1 MKRLWI
7 PCMIMIV
14 LGCVLLSVQGF
25 AAKQMSIQIKQAQ
38 LRAQP
43 SPLGRIE
50 GTVLYGDLVDMLE
63 EQTDWA
69 LVGVP
74 GSSLKGWVHKSALS
88 TKKLVLQT
96 GSTSTSASTDEIV
109 LAGKGFNAQV
119 EERYKQA
126 NQELNY
132 ARIDQMERE
141 FIVSPQSIHQFLQ
154 EGGLQTEGG
163 TL

>member
-1 MKRLWI
+1 M
-7 PCMIMIV
+7 M
-14 LGCVLLSVQGF
+14 VLLGSVLLCGQGV

-50 GTVLYGDLVDMLE
+50 ATAVYGDRVDLLE
-63 EQTDWA
+63 EQTDWV
-69 LVGVP
+69 LVGIP

-88 TKKLVLQT
+88 TKKLALQT
-96 GSTSTSASTDEIV
+96 GSASTGASADEIV

-119 EERYKQA
+119 EEQYKQA

-141 FIVSPQSIHQFLQ
+141 FIVSPLAIQQFLE
-154 EGGLQTEGG
+154 EGGLQAEGG